1 MIKTEQLGNSAQGT
15 EASPPAAA
23 PVNDGING
31 AATAQVLPAQLSPF
45 ESEIKSTVRAT
56 DREARLRWM
65 VDEYI
70 DFVARVLRNAG
81 TPAAEIDDDV
91 QRTFIAAARRLDDVR
106 PGAERSFLLQTALYV
121 AAHARRTVARRREV
135 AAEEAPEQVDTTQTP
150 EQLTDQKRARQLL
163 DRVLGEMDGDLRTV
177 FVLYEFEE
185 LSMAEI
191 AETLS
196 IPRGTV
202 ASRLRRARNDFRD
215 RVRALVGM
223 GGVSP

>member
-1 MIKTEQLGNSAQGT
+1 MRGTSPVRIRGPMIKSQPLGNSGQGD
-15 EASPPAAA
+15 EPSPSSAA
-23 PVNDGING
+23 PMSELAIPG
-31 AATAQVLPAQLSPF
+31 AAMAQVLPDGRTRLD
-45 ESEIKSTVRAT
+45 SEIKSTVRAT

-135 AAEEAPEQVDTTQTP
+135 AAEEAIELLIRHSQPSAVVEIIEIQVERAVGLDV
-150 EQLTDQKRARQLL
+150 DQVFEDPVLVSGHAVRCKPHDLVFP
-163 DRVLGEMDGDLRTV
+163 RVDLEPGVIGEG
-177 FVLYEFEE
+177 
-185 LSMAEI
+185 
-191 AETLS
+191 
-196 IPRGTV
+196 
-202 ASRLRRARNDFRD
+202 
-215 RVRALVGM
+215 
-223 GGVSP
+223 

>member
-1 MIKTEQLGNSAQGT
+1 MIKNPFAGNGLPGPI
-15 EASPPAAA
+15 ASDSRVTPMPDLAVGVSIVVQALPPGR
-23 PVNDGING
+23 PP
-31 AATAQVLPAQLSPF
+31 L

-106 PGAERSFLLQTALYV
+106 AGAERSFLLQTALYV

-135 AAEEAPEQVDTTQTP
+135 AAEEAPEQVDTVLTP
-150 EQLTDQKRARQLL
+150 EQLTDQKRARQTL
-163 DRVLGEMDGDLRTV
+163 DRVLAEMDGDLRTV

-191 AETLS
+191 ADALS

-202 ASRLRRARNDFRD
+202 ASRLRRARSDFRD
-215 RVRALVGM
+215 RVRALRGM
-223 GGVSP
+223 